1 MFEFLK
7 NNNFLSFKKSNLP
20 HQGDESYPKV
30 AIKVININDM
40 SIKILFFYS
49 CIPPHVF
56 RPQKDAKEMRVYLF
70 SIYIY
75 IYIYI
80 AIIIITLF
88 TLGVTLIG
96 QSKLPQMGLKLPQV

>member
-7 NNNFLSFKKSNLP
+7 NNNFLSFKKSKLP

-80 AIIIITLF
+80 YI
-88 TLGVTLIG
+88 
-96 QSKLPQMGLKLPQV
+96 